1 MIKQKLR
8 QKKES
13 REIQKAE
20 KVQEKERK
28 RVMSNGKPK
37 YPTAKHSP
45 HVSQDQPRQY
55 SWTGSSGRASLTEGV
70 TSLFRSLSIS
80 KSQRGE
86 EDNRGRN
93 MDRGRR
99 PKQLAVPPSP
109 YQKYGA
115 EVWYAKNKKAR
126 KNLNPNL
133 QAKGGIQRAQT
144 KKVGTRFVTRGD
156 LAVRPP
162 LKQKRSEDVK
172 VAYHKGAS
180 QLRTVLG
187 VDDEAKEKKAGR
199 KLGLGLHRTMS
210 EVRRE
215 RLKRSIAVLGPARQ
229 PAATRG
235 DDR

>member
-1 MIKQKLR
+1 
-8 QKKES
+8 
-13 REIQKAE
+13 
-20 KVQEKERK
+20 
-28 RVMSNGKPK
+28 
-37 YPTAKHSP
+37 
-45 HVSQDQPRQY
+45 
-55 SWTGSSGRASLTEGV
+55 
-70 TSLFRSLSIS
+70 
-80 KSQRGE
+80 
-86 EDNRGRN
+86 

-126 KNLNPNL
+126 KNLNLNL
-133 QAKGGIQRAQT
+133 QVKGGIQRAPT
-144 KKVGTRFVTRGD
+144 KKAGTRFVTRGD

-162 LKQKRSEDVK
+162 LKKKRSEDVK
-172 VAYHKGAS
+172 VAYHQGVS

-187 VDDEAKEKKAGR
+187 VDDEAREPKGREKKAGR

-235 DDR
+235 DDRWV